1 MNRVILII
9 DDDSVLRG
17 TLARGLRGAGFSVI
31 GADSAENGADILSRV
46 SVDAIVLDRMMTGRD
61 GLSFLRD
68 IRGCGNQ
75 TPVIMLTAL
84 GGAENAIDGLSSG
97 ADDYL
102 AKPFQFQEL
111 VLRINNLLKKN
122 VEKQSPLPAG
132 LLLLNGDFFVNDGN
146 GTVML
151 VLSDAERALLHA
163 LVSPVG
169 NVVAASPMVAKRLR
183 TKLNSVSSGIDIVTV
198 RGRGY
203 KIIDG
208 NGE

>member
-9 DDDSVLRG
+9 DDDSVLRR

-31 GADSAENGADILSRV
+31 GADSAESAVDVLARV

-68 IRGCGNQ
+68 IRGGGNQ

-151 VLSDAERALLHA
+151 ALSDAERALLHA

-183 TKLNSVSSGIDIVTV
+183 TKLNGVLSGIDIVTV